1 MPHLSVLLDSLERRS
16 KGLVLTAGSGLLLGV
31 MVLASHAAAGSFA
44 TLLYVAP
51 VFIVTWV
58 AGLRVGAGFS
68 LLGAIGHFVA
78 ESLTGPLGPPP
89 ASRLFNAFALL
100 GVLLVLSLTV
110 AKLKTTLD
118 QARSLAVTDSLTGA
132 ANRRAFY
139 HRAELEA
146 VRSRR
151 SRTALTLAYLDLD
164 NFKDVNDRFGHAA
177 GDEVLVLVAG
187 TLRRALRASDFMA
200 RIGGDEFAIILP
212 DTGGDSGG
220 LVMEKIRGELLGA
233 LQAAGITVTVSLGA
247 VTFPVALESVDEMVR
262 AVDAQLYDVKR
273 SGKNR
278 IKSGVH
284 PVLPPAPW
292 LATA

>member
-1 MPHLSVLLDSLERRS
+1 MPLVSLLLDSLERRS
-16 KGLVLTAGSGLLLGV
+16 KGLVLAVGACLLLAV
-31 MVLASHAAAGSFA
+31 MVVASHAAAGSSA
-44 TLLYVAP
+44 TLFYVAP

-58 AGLRVGAGFS
+58 AGLRVGVLFS
-68 LLGAIGHFVA
+68 VLGAAGHFLA
-78 ESLTGPLGPPP
+78 ESLAGPLGPPP
-89 ASRLFNAFALL
+89 ASRLWNAFALL
-100 GVLLVLSLTV
+100 GVLLVLNLTL
-110 AKLKTTLD
+110 AKLRTTLD
-118 QARSLAVTDSLTGA
+118 QARSLAITDPLTGA

-139 HRAELEA
+139 HRAEVEA

-151 SRTALTLAYLDLD
+151 NRTALTLAYLDLD

-187 TLRRALRASDFMA
+187 HLRRALRASDFMA
-200 RIGGDEFAIILP
+200 RIGGDEFAIVLP

-220 LVMEKIRGELLGA
+220 LVLKKIQHELLTA
-233 LQAAGITVTVSLGA
+233 LEKAGIPVTVSAGA
-247 VTFPVALESVDEMVR
+247 VTFPVALDSVDEMVQ

-278 IKSGVH
+278 VKSGVH
-284 PVLPPAPW
+284 PILPPAPW